1 MNPIELL
8 RLLHNLIRLGTVHEV
23 DHARARV
30 RVVSGELVTDWLP
43 WLSPRA
49 GTTRD
54 WSPPTVGEQVLVLS
68 PGGDPAAGAVLTG
81 IYSDT
86 HPAPADSSTLCR
98 QVMPDGAVLEYDHE
112 VHHLAATL
120 PGSAT
125 LNAQG
130 EIKVTTTAKLTA
142 TAAEGATIN
151 ADTTINGRLSIVG
164 DSVTHNGTNIGATH
178 KHGGVVSGGSLTGV
192 PSG

>member
-30 RVVSGELVTDWLP
+30 RVVSGELITDWLP

-68 PGGDPAAGAVLTG
+68 PGGDPAAGVVLTG
-81 IYSDT
+81 VFSDDY
-86 HPAPADSSTLCR
+86 PAPTDDGNLIGR
-98 QVMPDGAVLEYDHE
+98 WLPDGTRLEYDH
-112 VHHLAATL
+112 AAH
-120 PGSAT
+120 
-125 LNAQG
+125 
-130 EIKVTTTAKLTA
+130 KLTI
-142 TAAEGATIN
+142 EC
-151 ADTTINGRLSIVG
+151 VG
-164 DSVTHNGTNIGATH
+164 DIQVKASGTVNLEAAKIHHNGGKGIVTQDHICH
-178 KHGGVVSGGSLTGV
+178 LTGLPHGDGSSTV
-192 PSG
+192 TAGK